1 VKRVAVITSA
11 SGNGGTVFSRE
22 LAARLGV
29 PFHELDALFWRP
41 GWTETPADEFRAL
54 VEPIVAT
61 DAWVID
67 GKYYGK
73 LGDLVLRNADL
84 VVWLDLPMY
93 VWLPRLLRRTL
104 RRAATREELW
114 NGNRESFRNAL
125 LSRNSLLLFTLRW
138 YRSRLR
144 RYPERLAVLPHVR
157 LRTKAEVERFLSSAT
172 RATGARRS
180 TRPL

>member
-1 VKRVAVITSA
+1 VKRIAVITSA
-11 SGNGGTVFSRE
+11 SGNGGTTFSRE
-22 LAARLGV
+22 LAVRLGV

-54 VEPIVAT
+54 VEPIVAS

-67 GKYYGK
+67 GKYSSK
-73 LGDLVLRNADL
+73 LGDVVYRNADL

-93 VWLPRLLRRTL
+93 VWLPRLLRRTF

-125 LSRNSLLLFTLRW
+125 LSRDSLLLFTLRW
-138 YRSRLR
+138 YRPR
-144 RYPERLAVLPHVR
+144 RRSYPERLAPYPHVR
-157 LRTKAEVERFLSSAT
+157 LRTKMEVERFLSSVS
-172 RATGARRS
+172 RA
-180 TRPL
+180 P